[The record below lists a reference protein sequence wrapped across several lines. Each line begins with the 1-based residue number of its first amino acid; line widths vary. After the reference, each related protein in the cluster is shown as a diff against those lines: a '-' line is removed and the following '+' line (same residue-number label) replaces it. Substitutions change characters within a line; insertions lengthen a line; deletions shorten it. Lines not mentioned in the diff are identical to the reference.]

1 MNTVL
6 FLFDVIEAL
15 QKNFQPMESG
25 IFFAITSPGWEG
37 WGQFVERNCHCF
49 WKPCVFFVECLGGLF
64 GNFATL
70 KRNWEKQTVDIGS
83 GYHDFDGFRVFFC
96 TQDFSSSIYF
106 MSRWGKVSVPIS
118 KNLIK
123 RDMYERP
130 IFCSISCES
139 FHR

>member
-1 MNTVL
+1 MFFLSSVL
-6 FLFDVIEAL
+6 AGYL
-15 QKNFQPMESG
+15 
-25 IFFAITSPGWEG
+25 
-37 WGQFVERNCHCF
+37 
-49 WKPCVFFVECLGGLF
+49 
-64 GNFATL
+64 ATL
-70 KRNWEKQTVDIGS
+70 PRSREIGKKKTVDIGS

-106 MSRWGKVSVPIS
+106 MSRWGKVGVPIS

-123 RDMYERP
+123 SDMYERP